1 MNLAIDHLFRV
12 SESEF
17 WQSSRGNLWGQL
29 AFDGNDGSAKRMIR
43 PSQVIERPQIIEDKS
58 GSSKCTS
65 REDTVR

>member
-12 SESEF
+12 RESEF

-43 PSQVIERPQIIEDKS
+43 PSRSLS
-58 GSSKCTS
+58 GRGHRIKVALASAPVGKIP
-65 REDTVR
+65 